1 MSGESTEK
9 APEENVEVPIE
20 EVANDQAAEVT
31 LEAEIQGF
39 AEEAP
44 ANTDRVA
51 ELEAELAEMKSKW
64 MRAVAEEQNV
74 RRRGEREKQDAL
86 KYGVTNFAR
95 EMVSVADNLR
105 RALESAAEELK
116 DSDLVKGV
124 EMTERELQS
133 AFAKA
138 GIKRIEAQ
146 GQPFDHNLHQAMYEI
161 QDPSQPSGLVGQV
174 MQDGYVIHDRLLR
187 PSMVGVT
194 KGGPKYEAPVEG
206 EEAPAAE
213 EAPKEEAAAASEA
226 YENAGAESGEKL
238 DQQS

>member
-1 MSGESTEK
+1 MSGENTQK

-20 EVANDQAAEVT
+20 EAPAEQTGDDT

-39 AEEAP
+39 AEEAV
-44 ANTDRVA
+44 AGDRVA

-64 MRAVAEEQNV
+64 MRAVADEQNV

-124 EMTERELQS
+124 EMTERELQA
-133 AFAKA
+133 AFNKA

-146 GQPFDHNLHQAMYEI
+146 GQPFDHNLHQAMFELP
-161 QDPSQPSGLVGQV
+161 DPSQPAGLVGQV

-206 EEAPAAE
+206 EEAPAE
-213 EAPKEEAAAASEA
+213 EAPADEAAAATEA
-226 YENAGAESGEKL
+226 YEAAGAESGDKL
-238 DQQS
+238 DQQT